1 VGGVLLVFLV
11 AVAGMVAGALRGG
24 QLDGFG
30 RQEVRLVPALLIG
43 LALQAATSLAAA
55 LGWLSGAVPVVM
67 VLALLAMLAFTFAN
81 ARLPGMALIAVGVLC
96 NLAVVL
102 LNGGM
107 PVTRGALERADLV
120 VAGRATERP
129 DAAHVLVD
137 QDTRLRELGDVLAVR
152 SFRKVVSVGDIAQF
166 AGLFLLI
173 QGLMAGGEQA
183 RRAQSGFEQF
193 DYRRG
198 RR

>member
-11 AVAGMVAGALRGG
+11 AVAGMVVGALRGG

-30 RQEVRLVPALLIG
+30 KHQVRWAPILLVG
-43 LALQAATSLAAA
+43 LALQGATSLAAA

-67 VLALLAMLAFTFAN
+67 VLALLATLAFTFAN
-81 ARLPGMALIAVGVLC
+81 VSLPGMVLIAIGVLC
-96 NLAVVL
+96 NLTVLL

-107 PVTRGALERADLV
+107 PVTQGALERADLV
-120 VAGRATERP
+120 TAGRATERP
-129 DAAHVLVD
+129 DATHVLVD
-137 QDTRLRELGDVLAVR
+137 DDTRLSKLGDVLAVH
-152 SFRKVVSVGDIAQF
+152 SFRRVVSVGDIAQY

-173 QGLMAGGEQA
+173 QGLMAGTEQTLQT
-183 RRAQSGFEQF
+183 RFKVF
-193 DYRRG
+193 DYSRRP

>member
-11 AVAGMVAGALRGG
+11 AVAGMVVGALRGG

-30 RQEVRLVPALLIG
+30 KQEVRLIPGLLLG

-67 VLALLAMLAFTFAN
+67 VLALLAMLAFTLAN
-81 ARLPGMALIAVGVLC
+81 ARLPGMPLIAIGVLC

-107 PVTRGALERADLV
+107 PVTQGALERAELV
-120 VAGRATERP
+120 AAGAAPERP
-129 DAAHVLVD
+129 DATHVLVD
-137 QDTRLRELGDVLAVR
+137 EGTRLRALGDVLAVR
-152 SFRKVVSVGDIAQF
+152 SFRKVVSVGDIAQYT
-166 AGLFLLI
+166 GLFLLI
-173 QGLMAGGEQA
+173 QGLMAGAEQ
-183 RRAQSGFEQF
+183 RRTQFKVF
-193 DYRRG
+193 DYRRI